1 MVFVEE
7 RTMNTTTEKYLD
19 YIQARTEEHNGLIT
33 VHPLGDDPFTVTEE
47 GLNDIAAYDM
57 AIYKELGEI

>member
-1 MVFVEE
+1 MACI
-7 RTMNTTTEKYLD
+7 NNLTEKYLD

-33 VHPLGDDPFTVTEE
+33 VYPLGDNSFTVTKKELDE
-47 GLNDIAAYDM
+47 IAAYDM